1 MFNSKLNARRGFHP
15 RRCGSPDAI
24 TPEQVLRHHRSAQG
38 RHGGTGTVP
47 SFIRTSI
54 LNFIS
59 REKEFYRAQITVFLK
74 KIPGHVFCRTL
85 CAEPGCSLKY
95 LSSENIPWL
104 LFDEVFFK
112 RHFFDFF
119 IDIGTV
125 FHTVPVIIAHSH
137 KKIAGRT
144 FNPGFKLVREFCVEG

>member
-1 MFNSKLNARRGFHP
+1 MIFLLYFFALEKRIYVVHSRTMKIVLYTMEPRLRASPRHGGQGFFLNCLFLIRRGATLRGGGDHRTWRRVKKNLVSYQNSSIFMGNAQLQAKRSRGFHP

-59 REKEFYRAQITVFLK
+59 MEKEFYRA
-74 KIPGHVFCRTL
+74 
-85 CAEPGCSLKY
+85 
-95 LSSENIPWL
+95 
-104 LFDEVFFK
+104 FF
-112 RHFFDFF
+112 
-119 IDIGTV
+119 
-125 FHTVPVIIAHSH
+125 
-137 KKIAGRT
+137 
-144 FNPGFKLVREFCVEG
+144 

>member
-1 MFNSKLNARRGFHP
+1 MRRIAENRQNMKIIFFQRITSDFLCWLKECAICSGEMLNLKLNAKRGFHP

-59 REKEFYRAQITVFLK
+59 MDKEFNRTVQFASQIF
-74 KIPGHVFCRTL
+74 
-85 CAEPGCSLKY
+85 Y
-95 LSSENIPWL
+95 
-104 LFDEVFFK
+104 
-112 RHFFDFF
+112 
-119 IDIGTV
+119 
-125 FHTVPVIIAHSH
+125 
-137 KKIAGRT
+137 
-144 FNPGFKLVREFCVEG
+144 